1 MSGRGRIGRRRRR
14 DPREE
19 LELEIVR
26 LRRTLREKRISS
38 IGFLKR
44 WVDGLRAMDNNNE
57 LRFVM
62 VKMIIIF
69 NVLVQQMLFVFMFL
83 WRIFFFLFPGT
94 MIRVVFK
101 WYFKCLLETIT
112 DFMTFMHLFLK
123 RGRVLW
129 CYTYEWLIDILI
141 WLVPG
146 ESVCVCAVC
155 VYSS

>member
-101 WYFKCLLETIT
+101 
-112 DFMTFMHLFLK
+112 
-123 RGRVLW
+123 
-129 CYTYEWLIDILI
+129 
-141 WLVPG
+141 
-146 ESVCVCAVC
+146 
-155 VYSS
+155 